1 MTKKTEKEKSTKGS
15 RWWGLLVFGLLVL
28 IDQLT
33 KLFAEV
39 YFLAGNEPITI
50 IPEWISLRL
59 AYNDGIA
66 YGIGSDA
73 SAAVKIAVIAAT
85 AVMMA
90 LLAVAYCKMDKS
102 RAFLRVAFIFVIAGG
117 VGNLIDR
124 VYFRVWETAEAGS
137 FLIGVRDMVDISRFG
152 FGVCNFADFFISAG
166 AVMIVFALL
175 FFDRD
180 AIFPLGKKYKALAKE
195 AEEREE
201 AKKAEKQAK
210 KQAKN
215 G

>member
-1 MTKKTEKEKSTKGS
+1 MTKKSKKESKTKGS
-15 RWWGLLVFGLLVL
+15 CWWGLLVFGLLVL

-39 YFLAGNEPITI
+39 YFLAGNPPIEI
-50 IPEWISLRL
+50 IPNWIALTL

-73 SAAVKIAVIAAT
+73 SASVKIAVIAAT
-85 AVMMA
+85 AVMM
-90 LLAVAYCKMDKS
+90 LLLTLAYCVMDKR
-102 RAFLRVAFIFVIAGG
+102 RAFLRIAFIFVIAGG

-124 VYFRVWETAEAGS
+124 VYFRVWETAELGS
-137 FLIGVRDMVDISRFG
+137 FMVGVRDMVDVHRFG
-152 FGVCNFADFFISAG
+152 FGVCNFADIFISAG

-180 AIFPLGKKYKALAKE
+180 AIFPVGKYKALAKE
-195 AEEREE
+195 AEEKEE
-201 AKKAEKQAK
+201 AKRAEKAK